1 MGSPGEDEEA
11 VVSGVPYQRGVWGT
25 RLAERDEEA
34 ALLTGLV
41 GDLREGRSAV
51 VTVTGAPGSGRSA
64 LLASLVA
71 TARDAGLPVAH
82 VPCCPSDRTEPF
94 TVLHEVFAG
103 LGVALPAL
111 ADPPDE
117 RELCRVLYAGLGGRP
132 LVLVVD
138 DLHWADDPTRAWLRV
153 LSGHRADV
161 PVLLVVSETSGLD
174 TWEPATDAHGL
185 RLRPLGDASVAALV
199 RVRLDG
205 ADERVVEHAVR
216 GSGGNPAVLSE
227 ALARLD
233 MDPAGTPEPAGLFTR
248 VAAERLLRLVDG
260 LPAGLLAVLRAVAV
274 CPEGFGPALLAEL
287 AGCAPEEFAAD
298 LARLRA
304 LGLLTADGKL
314 AGPDVGQRALGGMT
328 EDDRDAFFARAA
340 KLGHEHGVANAAIA
354 AILRRTRVL
363 GEPWVVDVLR
373 AAARLGP
380 GGGRDGQATA
390 SLRRALREPL
400 EPAQRAAVLI
410 DLGAGQLLLDQE
422 AGDRH
427 LAQVLSEVD
436 GPGLGRYRLLA
447 ADLLNARGGLS
458 ARTLI
463 AAFRRPDV
471 SAAERDALAALY
483 WLADGEPQDRSAVG
497 GYGMPPL
504 PERPADPARAAVAAL
519 LRARRGVRPARVRGL
534 ARAALAQPIADA
546 CSLTVRAAAVRALS
560 LTGDFG
566 EADGHGRELL
576 AAVRRQGARTLIAR
590 ALVDRAERHL
600 AAGLLDDAEADL
612 AEAHELVPPRHWH
625 SVLRARVVAVEAR
638 VHLEA
643 GRPDL
648 ARRTLE
654 RDHVEPGPGLGSA
667 FLLYAKGTTLLAEER
682 PDQALA
688 PLRECGRRLSA
699 RGWENPELLPWRS
712 AVARC
717 LVAGGER
724 AAARLLLG
732 EELAAANAWGTR
744 AAVGGAHLAAAL
756 TLGPEDPGS
765 AGHLARAAG
774 LLAGTGSHLRHATA
788 LVELAAVADG
798 QVEDVAGPVVGGGR
812 LWQAA
817 GVAAVADGQVED
829 VAAPVVEPAEDL
841 LARAGA
847 LAARYRWPAV
857 LARLRELTGADRLPV
872 LSEAQRRVAELA
884 AAGTS
889 NAEIADRLDV
899 TRRTVELHLTNVYRK
914 LGIGGRRQLAEA
926 LTAAGRPGGGEG

>member
-11 VVSGVPYQRGVWGT
+11 GLVAGLPYQRGVSAT
-25 RLAERDEEA
+25 RLAERDAEA

-41 GDLREGRSAV
+41 GDLCDGRSAV

-64 LLASLVA
+64 LLASVAA
-71 TARDAGLPVAH
+71 TAVAAGLPVAH
-82 VPCCPSDRTEPF
+82 VPCCPADRDEPF

-103 LGVALPAL
+103 LGVPLPTAI
-111 ADPPDE
+111 ADPPDD
-117 RELCRVLYAGLGGRP
+117 RVLGELCRDLYAGLGGRP

-138 DLHWADDPTRAWLRV
+138 DLHWADAPTRAWLRV
-153 LSGHRADV
+153 LSGYRAGV
-161 PVLLVVSETSGLD
+161 PLLLVVSETSGLD
-174 TWEPATDAHGL
+174 TWEPATDATHGV
-185 RLRPLGDASVAALV
+185 RLRPLGDAAVAALV
-199 RVRLDG
+199 RVRLAG
-205 ADERVVEHAVR
+205 ADDRVVEHAVR
-216 GSGGNPAVLSE
+216 GSGGNPAVLTE
-227 ALARLD
+227 ALARLS
-233 MDPAGTPEPAGLFTR
+233 MDPGGAPEPAGLFTR
-248 VAAERLLRLVDG
+248 VATERLLRLVDG
-260 LPAGLLAVLRAVAV
+260 LPAGLVAVLRAVSV
-274 CPEGFGPALLAEL
+274 CQEGFGPALLAEV
-287 AGCAPEEFAAD
+287 AGCPPERLAAD

-304 LGLLTADGKL
+304 LGLLAADGKL

-328 EDDRDAFFARAA
+328 EEDRDAFFARAA
-340 KLGHEHGVANAAIA
+340 KLGHEHGVANAAVA
-354 AILRRTRVL
+354 AILRRTRAL

-380 GGGRDGQATA
+380 AGGRDGQATA

-410 DLGAGQLLLDQE
+410 DLGAGELLLDHE

-504 PERPADPARAAVAAL
+504 PERPADPAQAAVAAL
-519 LRARRGVRPARVRGL
+519 LLARRGVRPARVRGL

-546 CSLTVRAAAVRALS
+546 GSLTVRAAAVRALT

-566 EADGHGRELL
+566 EADVHGRELL
-576 AAVRRQGARTLIAR
+576 AAARRQGARTLIAR

-600 AAGLLDDAEADL
+600 ATGLLDDAEADL

-625 SVLRARVVAVEAR
+625 SVLRARVVAIETR

-648 ARRTLE
+648 ARRTLD

-667 FLLYAKGTTLLAEER
+667 FLLYAKGATLLAEGR
-682 PDQALA
+682 ADQALA

-699 RGWENPELLPWRS
+699 RGWENPELLPWRA

-717 LVAGGER
+717 LVASGER

-756 TLGPEDPGS
+756 TLGPEEPGS
-765 AGHLARAAG
+765 ADHLARAAG
-774 LLAGTGSHLRHATA
+774 LLDGTGSHLRHATA
-788 LVELAAVADG
+788 LVELAAVAD
-798 QVEDVAGPVVGGGR
+798 D
-812 LWQAA
+812 
-817 GVAAVADGQVED
+817 
-829 VAAPVVEPAEDL
+829 AEDL
-841 LARAGA
+841 LAQAGA

-857 LARLRELTGADRLPV
+857 LDRLRELTGDRLPA

-889 NAEIADRLDV
+889 NAEIADRLEV

-926 LTAAGRPGGGEG
+926 LTAAGRPGGGEGQG